1 MFKLRQKPNAKRGS
15 IIETDIIVI
24 GAGIA
29 GASVAAQ
36 LSATQNVTILDMEE
50 RAGYHSTGRSAALFT
65 EHYGTAPIRALTRAS
80 RSFLKDT
87 PDGFCDHPLL
97 SPRGIIYLARADQL
111 AKLKEFGQANFGV
124 EDLTQAELYK
134 RVPYLNKRNI
144 VAGLLEVDGFDI
156 DVNALHMG
164 YLRQAKNNGAELL
177 CNHPVTSL
185 VHSGGNWSITTTR
198 GQFRAPVIINAAGAW
213 ADEIAKL
220 ASVIPVGLEPLKR
233 TAAIVQ
239 FDKPINGDMCFLN
252 DIDET
257 WYCKPE
263 GSNLFLSPEDE
274 IPSPPCDA
282 WADDLDVA
290 VVIEQITEVL
300 DLEAVKVES
309 SWAGLRTFA
318 PDHVFVIG
326 FAPEAAGFFWLAG
339 QGGYG
344 IQTAPAVAAL
354 AASLVLDAS
363 LPDYLKQQGLDAA
376 QFSPNRFRQGKRS
389 LGEA

>member
-1 MFKLRQKPNAKRGS
+1 MR
-15 IIETDIIVI
+15 
-24 GAGIA
+24 
-29 GASVAAQ
+29 
-36 LSATQNVTILDMEE
+36 
-50 RAGYHSTGRSAALFT
+50 
-65 EHYGTAPIRALTRAS
+65 
-80 RSFLKDT
+80 
-87 PDGFCDHPLL
+87 LL
-97 SPRGIIYLARADQL
+97 SDPC
-111 AKLKEFGQANFGV
+111 N
-124 EDLTQAELYK
+124 
-134 RVPYLNKRNI
+134 
-144 VAGLLEVDGFDI
+144 
-156 DVNALHMG
+156 NAHIG

-177 CNHPVTSL
+177 CNHTVTSL
-185 VHSGGNWSITTTR
+185 GHSDGNWSITTTR

-220 ASVIPVGLEPLKR
+220 AGVAPVGLQPLKR

-239 FDKPINGDMCFLN
+239 FDRPIDRDMCFLN
-252 DIDET
+252 DIGEN

-282 WADDLDVA
+282 WADDMDVA

-300 DLEAVKVES
+300 VLEAVKVES

-326 FAPEAAGFFWLAG
+326 FAPDAAGFFWLAG

-344 IQTAPAVAAL
+344 IQTAPASAAL

-363 LPDYLKQQGLDAA
+363 LPDYLKEQGLDAA
-376 QFSPNRFRQGKRS
+376 QFSPNRFRQGKGN